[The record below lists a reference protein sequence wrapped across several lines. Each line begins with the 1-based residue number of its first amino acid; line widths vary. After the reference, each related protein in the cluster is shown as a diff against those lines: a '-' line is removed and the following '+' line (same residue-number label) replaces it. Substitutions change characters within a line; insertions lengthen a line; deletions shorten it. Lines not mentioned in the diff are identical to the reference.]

1 MQGDG
6 FTVLDSEE
14 TEKKKKK
21 QACRFLLILWGP
33 KALGWSHLNLK
44 QLYSCH

>member
-6 FTVLDSEE
+6 FTILDSEE
-14 TEKKKKK
+14 TEKKKKR
-21 QACRFLLILWGP
+21 QACRLFLISWGP

-44 QLYSCH
+44 QPCLCH

>member
-6 FTVLDSEE
+6 FTALDSEE

-21 QACRFLLILWGP
+21 QTYGFFSDLLE
-33 KALGWSHLNLK
+33 H
-44 QLYSCH
+44 